1 MQLQPSPRG
10 DNSTSGMMKAVMFE
24 NEKVQIHRY
33 QIVVS
38 NVLSLIISTTSHV
51 IQGETAF
58 VLTTQWSTGICGTVI
73 PCGIQGRFIGE
84 VCKYSPIKLNG
95 FCLSVK
101 QGAFNF
107 ANKRPKQEQSR

>member
-33 QIVVS
+33 EIVVS

-58 VLTTQWSTGICGTVI
+58 VLTTQWSTGICGMVI
-73 PCGIQGRFIGE
+73 PCGIQGRSDHWRGLQVQPNKAERFLLISQTRSLQF
-84 VCKYSPIKLNG
+84 CK
-95 FCLSVK
+95 
-101 QGAFNF
+101 
-107 ANKRPKQEQSR
+107 